1 MGSHGA
7 SQEVP
12 AHPLHS
18 PLPRE
23 PHSSLLPPHGLPVC
37 LRLHPALQVSC
48 GQPCGGGTVCGP
60 AVDAADSRRLGHH
73 RRPALL
79 PHHTAL
85 CLPEQPRWLRRVWIH
100 QIHWPA
106 DSILLPPPSGRSGV
120 HCSGCGIAPQVHI
133 SPHMCFY
140 CRP

>member
-1 MGSHGA
+1 MGGHGA

-12 AHPLHS
+12 APPLHP
-18 PLPRE
+18 PLPWE

-60 AVDAADSRRLGHH
+60 SGDAADSGRLGHH

-85 CLPEQPRWLRRVWIH
+85 RLPEQPRCLHRVRIH
-100 QIHWPA
+100 KFCKS
-106 DSILLPPPSGRSGV
+106 DGSIVLSPSSGGGGV
-120 HCSGCGIAPQVHI
+120 CSHNCCFTLQVTG
-133 SPHMCFY
+133 
-140 CRP
+140 